1 MDYFGESL
9 MLLLNFVTEVS
20 ESAREFVSNITGGL
34 KRVRRLPGASMGA
47 FARQFASGFCK
58 LHLSCTYLT
67 CFGGAKLLA
76 CVMTRA
82 ES

>member
-20 ESAREFVSNITGGL
+20 ESAREFVSNITGDL
-34 KRVRRLPGASMGA
+34 KRVQLLPGASMGA
-47 FARQFASGFCK
+47 FARQFAQGFCK